1 MEAIGTIKAG
11 EIKAMESVTS
21 LAPQILGKNRESAVK
36 VPKVPE
42 NQPKAN
48 AEEANKDT
56 RSKIENIA
64 QALNQYVKSAQRDLK
79 IQVHEATGDII
90 VKVLSKENGKIIR
103 EIPPEKMLNLA
114 AKMEEMTGIL
124 FNENV

>member
-1 MEAIGTIKAG
+1 MEAIGAVKTN
-11 EIKAMESVTS
+11 EIRATESVTS
-21 LAPQILGKNRESAVK
+21 LAPQILGKDSKSDVKIPEGRKNR
-36 VPKVPE
+36 PE
-42 NQPKAN
+42 AN
-48 AEEANKDT
+48 ADKVREDT

-64 QALNQYVKSAQRDLK
+64 NALNQYVKSTQRDLK
-79 IQVHEATGDII
+79 IQVHEATGNII
-90 VKVLSKENGKIIR
+90 VKVLSKEDGKIIR

>member
-1 MEAIGTIKAG
+1 MEAIGAVKTN
-11 EIKAMESVTS
+11 EIRATESVTS
-21 LAPQILGKNRESAVK
+21 LAPQILGKDSKSDVKIPEGRKNR
-36 VPKVPE
+36 PE
-42 NQPKAN
+42 AN
-48 AEEANKDT
+48 ADKVREDT

-64 QALNQYVKSAQRDLK
+64 NDLNQYVKSTQRDLK
-79 IQVHEATGDII
+79 IQVHEATGNII
-90 VKVLSKENGKIIR
+90 VKVLSKEDGKIIR